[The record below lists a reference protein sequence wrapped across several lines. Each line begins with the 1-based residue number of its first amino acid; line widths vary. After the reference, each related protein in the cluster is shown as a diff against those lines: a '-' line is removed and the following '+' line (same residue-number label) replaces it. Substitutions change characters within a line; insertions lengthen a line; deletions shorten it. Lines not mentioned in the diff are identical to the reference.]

1 MFGAMQLLSFL
12 GYFHVKLT
20 TEIITCTDN
29 PPIEAHFMAIYV
41 GLQAF
46 STSRRATKN
55 GYTPSTLQQP
65 ALSGVFRPGSAP
77 QCSTASQI
85 QMLGGSQPSQ
95 QHIVHNNSQPQNTS
109 ISSATLKPKAV
120 SILRGSAGQQV
131 ERPSSAPDMFTS
143 RGASLGHQQRGS
155 IDSAPQNTQGFL
167 QQQHLSTGTAF
178 LMQETFGSQD
188 LGGNHNST
196 DANAAISLLPPSQ
209 LLGVAGAVTAG
220 RPSAKL
226 HSLLQSLQ
234 GVRRFKS
241 QQQQQQLPAL
251 FLSGGTNADGDAAAP
266 GPAAV
271 GVEGSTVAT
280 QTASPEKGAAATGS
294 FDAAVQLQ
302 IDSLQECCSTMSTI
316 IARDVPALLQHQKNS
331 DNRLQAL
338 ADTEKDRHAMIKE
351 QLLDLAASVD
361 SFMHEVRAWQQQ
373 QTELLL
379 QHKEPNSAAQIANN
393 TVCHVACQT
402 SPRVSNSAVTEETSS
417 RPSAC
422 DNDDDGHL
430 AMLQQTDVGVQQSP
444 ASAELQVIACEAAC
458 LQAITSPA
466 KTRYSRDTVPCT
478 RIIVVENA
486 EAPVA
491 PTKVPGD
498 QRLWKGGKHVL
509 HASKATIKQPPA
521 AQTGPQKVQCSTA
534 FITSPA
540 PAPNASARD
549 TAQAANSNQ
558 VNQTCHPAGMAAGSK
573 SHKQPPT
580 LVQSKL
586 QFSRASACCSSGQA
600 FIGAGVMYAECNGA
614 VRTAAGGNSMCAD
627 DAMHCDKQRSKLSA
641 AEFEAEQ
648 HTVRQSN
655 RLKRGLEGPST
666 AHQPF
671 NKIGR
676 SGTTRAKVF
685 GAGKG
690 SSLAAADCAVRVEVG
705 QHLLRQPS
713 QNNANGQQ
721 SNTDHRTASTTQA
734 AALLAARDS
743 IECNLSDIQAQRPA
757 RTGLQ
762 GPDCNSGAA
771 VVVQS
776 HASHHSGHAAAA
788 GASDKGAVR
797 YVLEPPSV
805 HHQVQ
810 HMLGQH
816 SWQDSA
822 EGGQRLANRAG

>member
-1 MFGAMQLLSFL
+1 
-12 GYFHVKLT
+12 
-20 TEIITCTDN
+20 
-29 PPIEAHFMAIYV
+29 
-41 GLQAF
+41 
-46 STSRRATKN
+46 
-55 GYTPSTLQQP
+55 
-65 ALSGVFRPGSAP
+65 
-77 QCSTASQI
+77 
-85 QMLGGSQPSQ
+85 MLGGSQPSQ

-143 RGASLGHQQRGS
+143 RGVGLGHQQRGS
-155 IDSAPQNTQGFL
+155 IDSAPQNTQVFL
-167 QQQHLSTGTAF
+167 QQQRLLTGTTSF
-178 LMQETFGSQD
+178 MQETFGSQD

-280 QTASPEKGAAATGS
+280 QTASPEKGAAAAGI
-294 FDAAVQLQ
+294 FDAAIQHQ

-316 IARDVPALLQHQKNS
+316 IARDVPALLQHQKDS

-338 ADTEKDRHAMIKE
+338 ADTGKDGHAMIKE
-351 QLLDLAASVD
+351 QLQGLAASVD
-361 SFMHEVRAWQQQ
+361 SFMHEVKAWQQQ

-379 QHKEPNSAAQIANN
+379 QHKQPNSAAKIANN

-402 SPRVSNSAVTEETSS
+402 SPLVSNLAVTEQTSS
-417 RPSAC
+417 RPSAY
-422 DNDDDGHL
+422 DNDDGHL
-430 AMLQQTDVGVQQSP
+430 AMLQPTDVGVQQSQM
-444 ASAELQVIACEAAC
+444 QVIACEAAC

-466 KTRYSRDTVPCT
+466 KTRYSRDTVPGT

-486 EAPVA
+486 DAPVA
-491 PTKVPGD
+491 LSIKVPGD
-498 QRLWKGGKHVL
+498 QQLWEGGKHVL

-666 AHQPF
+666 AHQPL
-671 NKIGR
+671 NKLTCR
-676 SGTTRAKVF
+676 SGTRAKVF

-690 SSLAAADCAVRVEVG
+690 PSLAAADCAVRVEVG

-713 QNNANGQQ
+713 QNNASGQQ
-721 SNTDHRTASTTQA
+721 SNTNHRTASTTQA
-734 AALLAARDS
+734 ADLLAARDS
-743 IECNLSDIQAQRPA
+743 IECNLSDNQAQRPA
-757 RTGLQ
+757 KTGLQ
-762 GPDCNSGAA
+762 GLDCNSGAA